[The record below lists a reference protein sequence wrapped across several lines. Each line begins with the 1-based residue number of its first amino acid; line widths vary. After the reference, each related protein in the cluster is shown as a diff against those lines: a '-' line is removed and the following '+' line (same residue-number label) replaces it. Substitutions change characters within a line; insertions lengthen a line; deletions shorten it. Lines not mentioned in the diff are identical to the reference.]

1 MKPLD
6 LQLNVNEIPEAG
18 VSIALDLP
26 AEWIAPSLLP
36 AYATGG
42 DGRVTAEVQRM
53 GDNAFV
59 RGKVRVP
66 VTFACSRTLEPA
78 EETLDVPF
86 AELFVRG
93 EARELN
99 LADADISS
107 DDLED
112 EPWVIQGSMIDLE
125 ALIREHIVL
134 AQDPYPLHPAHRPAD
149 GDGED
154 GDEAGPGAAPT
165 SPPLWSSAADAVDPR
180 WEKLRGLKLES

>member
-26 AEWIAPSLLP
+26 AEWITPSLLP
-36 AYATGG
+36 AYSAGG
-42 DGRVTAEVQRM
+42 DGKVTAEVQRM

-59 RGKVRVP
+59 RGTVRVP

-86 AELFVRG
+86 AELFVKG

-112 EPWVIQGSMIDLE
+112 EPWVIQGSMIDIE

-134 AQDPYPLHPAHRPAD
+134 AQDPYPLHPSQRPDVEEDEDAPE
-149 GDGED
+149 GDAVE
-154 GDEAGPGAAPT
+154 T
-165 SPPLWSSAADAVDPR
+165 TPPLWSSAADAVDPR